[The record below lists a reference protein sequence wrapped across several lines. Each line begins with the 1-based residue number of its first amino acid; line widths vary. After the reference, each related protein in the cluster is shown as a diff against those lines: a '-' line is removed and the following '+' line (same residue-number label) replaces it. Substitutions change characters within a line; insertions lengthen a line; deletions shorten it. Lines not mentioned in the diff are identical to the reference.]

1 MARVRKAGR
10 AGRAVVAVAVAALLG
25 GTVAGCGGGGADAA
39 KAGAAGAGKAGA
51 GKAGAGADFVV
62 RTSPIADRLA
72 KLPATVDGGTVVV
85 GREDA
90 PHTVQV
96 LVDPHCGY
104 CAKFE
109 QTGGEA
115 LLKLAGDGGLK
126 IQYVL
131 ASFLDAR
138 GSGSALAVNALRAS
152 VDKGKFAEYQAA
164 VFASRPEGR
173 FTDEALLRIADGV
186 PGLRGADDFDKAVA
200 EQTYRGWVAEA
211 AEAFRATGAQGTPLV
226 LLDGKPLGKRAAGSI
241 FDGAALTAAL
251 GEAGVGKAG
260 AGEAGVGG

>member
-1 MARVRKAGR
+1 MVRVRKAGR

-25 GTVAGCGGGGADAA
+25 GAVAGCGGGGAAKEDARTA
-39 KAGAAGAGKAGA
+39 D
-51 GKAGAGADFVV
+51 AGADFVV

-85 GREDA
+85 GRADA

-96 LVDPHCGY
+96 IVDPHCGY
-104 CAKFE
+104 CATFE

-126 IQYVL
+126 VQYVL

-164 VFASRPEGR
+164 LFASRPKGR

-200 EQTYRGWVAEA
+200 ERTYRGWVGEA

-241 FDGAALTAAL
+241 FDGAALAAAL

-260 AGEAGVGG
+260 VGEVGVGEVGVGG